1 MVDVAVNAAIGAK
14 PQQMQGPAAVG
25 HALLQRCQLRC
36 VLQLIVA
43 HGVADPHQFLTDD
56 PPGADGEMAHLGVAH
71 LLIGQPH
78 MGAAGLDQRVGIGM
92 PKRLHHWRVA
102 LADGVVFAVVAVSPT
117 IQNGE
122 NDWGYSHV
130 PS

>member
-1 MVDVAVNAAIGAK
+1 
-14 PQQMQGPAAVG
+14 
-25 HALLQRCQLRC
+25 
-36 VLQLIVA
+36 
-43 HGVADPHQFLTDD
+43 
-56 PPGADGEMAHLGVAH
+56 
-71 LLIGQPH
+71 
-78 MGAAGLDQRVGIGM
+78 MGTAGLDQRVGIGM
-92 PKRLHHWRVA
+92 PKRLHHRRVA